1 MHQILIVED
10 DPALSQGIRLALGQE
25 GRQFVQAG
33 TIGQAERELAERT
46 FDLLI
51 LDLNLPDGNGLDLLS
66 RLRDRSALP
75 VLILTANDLEMDQ
88 VTGLELGADDYV
100 TKPFSLAVLRAR
112 VNSLLRR
119 SRPAPAALELPP
131 FLFDFDAMVFARDG
145 VPLELSKTEQRL
157 LRLLVEHRGQTLS
170 REVLLDRV
178 WDGGEFVDENALSV
192 AVNRLRAKLAESV
205 TRVQLAASLIAQL
218 DTLCSFAA
226 VAVKNNY
233 CRPCVDESGVIEI
246 QAGRHP
252 VVEKMRS
259 DALFVPND
267 TLMGAKE
274 DRVSIITGPNMA
286 GKSTYMRQVALIVL
300 MAQVGSFV
308 PAHDAHIGVVD
319 RIFTRIGASD
329 DLSAGQSTFMVEMTE
344 VSDIL
349 RTATKNSLLILDEIG
364 RGTSTFDGMS
374 IARAVLEHCAEKLKA
389 KTLFATHY
397 HELTAL
403 EQTLPNVRNYN
414 IAVRARG
421 EDIIFLRKI
430 VPGGADRSYG
440 IEVAKLAGLP
450 DSVLKRARAILEELE
465 SQSGRPAPVAA
476 PDDQLSLT
484 AMAESEVA
492 ELLRRTQVDS
502 LSPLEALNLL
512 YDLKKRLGNG

>member
-33 TIGQAERELAERT
+33 TIGQAELELAERT

-192 AVNRLRAKLAESV
+192 AVNRLRAKLADAPIRTRVRPGLSVGGGLRDGLEADPLHGAGVRPACSLVCPSGCAPGVSWNAWTGCWTGAIDGSFLESSFDESV
-205 TRVQLAASLIAQL
+205 PSAL
-218 DTLCSFAA
+218 
-226 VAVKNNY
+226 
-233 CRPCVDESGVIEI
+233 EI
-246 QAGRHP
+246 QDVP
-252 VVEKMRS
+252 VPQR
-259 DALFVPND
+259 
-267 TLMGAKE
+267 
-274 DRVSIITGPNMA
+274 
-286 GKSTYMRQVALIVL
+286 
-300 MAQVGSFV
+300 
-308 PAHDAHIGVVD
+308 
-319 RIFTRIGASD
+319 
-329 DLSAGQSTFMVEMTE
+329 
-344 VSDIL
+344 L
-349 RTATKNSLLILDEIG
+349 R
-364 RGTSTFDGMS
+364 R
-374 IARAVLEHCAEKLKA
+374 
-389 KTLFATHY
+389 
-397 HELTAL
+397 
-403 EQTLPNVRNYN
+403 PP
-414 IAVRARG
+414 
-421 EDIIFLRKI
+421 
-430 VPGGADRSYG
+430 PGIWRR
-440 IEVAKLAGLP
+440 
-450 DSVLKRARAILEELE
+450 KRAR
-465 SQSGRPAPVAA
+465 S
-476 PDDQLSLT
+476 
-484 AMAESEVA
+484 
-492 ELLRRTQVDS
+492 
-502 LSPLEALNLL
+502 
-512 YDLKKRLGNG
+512 RL

>member
-33 TIGQAERELAERT
+33 TIGQAELELAERT

-192 AVNRLRAKLAESV
+192 AVNRLRAKLADAPIRSMFSKPV
-205 TRVQLAASLIAQL
+205 LWYTCLRLVLYPLLLCVLLKPLHLDTTLTNVCILMTGMPAGSTGSILADKYDCDAVFASQIAFAS
-218 DTLCSFAA
+218 TLCSILTIPLLTL
-226 VAVKNNY
+226 VM
-233 CRPCVDESGVIEI
+233 ES
-246 QAGRHP
+246 
-252 VVEKMRS
+252 
-259 DALFVPND
+259 F
-267 TLMGAKE
+267 
-274 DRVSIITGPNMA
+274 
-286 GKSTYMRQVALIVL
+286 
-300 MAQVGSFV
+300 
-308 PAHDAHIGVVD
+308 
-319 RIFTRIGASD
+319 
-329 DLSAGQSTFMVEMTE
+329 
-344 VSDIL
+344 
-349 RTATKNSLLILDEIG
+349 
-364 RGTSTFDGMS
+364 
-374 IARAVLEHCAEKLKA
+374 
-389 KTLFATHY
+389 
-397 HELTAL
+397 
-403 EQTLPNVRNYN
+403 
-414 IAVRARG
+414 
-421 EDIIFLRKI
+421 
-430 VPGGADRSYG
+430 
-440 IEVAKLAGLP
+440 
-450 DSVLKRARAILEELE
+450 
-465 SQSGRPAPVAA
+465 
-476 PDDQLSLT
+476 
-484 AMAESEVA
+484 
-492 ELLRRTQVDS
+492 
-502 LSPLEALNLL
+502 PL
-512 YDLKKRLGNG
+512 